1 MVKSDL
7 TLSFLFPIDVCHIKF
22 VTMKTR
28 KPSGIAR
35 IILELVKSY
44 HSFDEKLSDTL
55 LRFGVPSELHY
66 IFARELS
73 DICKTGILT
82 FRDIAQ
88 FSPNDFERCYIGDF
102 SFSEFGLNVYKK
114 GYITTNEERVSDID
128 VFYDRIKNKITPAG
142 KTVPITNTV
151 YSSVEFE
158 ELSDDQFDFAS
169 LLEEYRAKLGLR
181 KEETL
186 KNGSLDEWHTEL
198 IKVENAVTLSF
209 SDDSLYVNFAY
220 EKYRD
225 FLKEYLNAD
234 MFSNMLL
241 QKLEFK
247 KDKAF
252 PSNLPIINCIPDIGG
267 IAMLFPVGK
276 ANTLW
281 SMCAG
286 VVFDKGVYSVPKKTI
301 KGRVVCDSM
310 FNEAIDEL
318 CHESAL
324 VWVDNCK
331 VNLAIV
337 ANFRYRNNV
346 FSDDIT
352 LPMVI
357 VVECNSDKSEQ
368 FLKEICDRIYSE
380 DYSANNA
387 SLILD
392 LSKAF
397 HDKSPQKTYISKLL
411 EADMIDEAL
420 KMIDSKESDKSVLE
434 LFSTYFENK
443 CTQIT
448 PEQIFDAHSEYNSLR
463 KRIGVNDVKYIQML
477 VSGINNKSELEH
489 LYFVFEKLKYQPN
502 VILPSINVVDFY
514 MNQLLSG
521 KIEVRYENSL
531 SDRFKALS
539 EHFNRLKQISGVDSH
554 IAYSVKEQ
562 LDENAFSELFKSFS
576 NEYNKVNKYS
586 MYSSDSFRVLGE
598 FWEIFGGI
606 DEVIALEKAAR
617 KNIGDISHKY
627 IMSCI
632 NKSDFRTA
640 VCDMYIRLE
649 AELQEY
655 YENTDLPVYN
665 MLDLF
670 LEENTDSKDVVD
682 KMHKLRLVRNGMFHA
697 KGKKVEYTRL
707 DLEEWCNALFEFIGG
722 LKDEQNSED

>member
-28 KPSGIAR
+28 KPSGISR

-73 DICKTGILT
+73 DICETGILT

-128 VFYDRIKNKITPAG
+128 VFYDRIKNKITLAG
-142 KTVPITNTV
+142 KTIPITNTA

-158 ELSDDQFDFAS
+158 EISDDQFDFAS
-169 LLEEYRAKLGLR
+169 LLEEYRSKLGLR
-181 KEETL
+181 KEEAL
-186 KNGSLDEWHTEL
+186 KSGSLDEWHTEL

-209 SDDSLYVNFAY
+209 SDDSLDVNFAY

-241 QKLEFK
+241 QKKEFK
-247 KDKAF
+247 KDNAF
-252 PSNLPIINCIPDIGG
+252 PSNLPTINHIPDIGD

-276 ANTLW
+276 ANALW

-301 KGRVVCDSM
+301 KGKVVCNSM

-331 VNLAIV
+331 VYLAIV
-337 ANFRYRNNV
+337 ANFRYQNNV

-357 VVECNSDKSEQ
+357 VVECNSEKSEQ
-368 FLKEICDRIYSE
+368 FLKGICDRIYSE
-380 DYSANNA
+380 AYSANNA

-392 LSKAF
+392 LSKVLR
-397 HDKSPQKTYISKLL
+397 DKSPQKTYISKLL

-434 LFSTYFENK
+434 LFSTYFESK

-448 PEQIFDAHSEYNSLR
+448 PEQVFDAHSKYNSLR
-463 KRIGVNDVKYIQML
+463 RRIGVNDVKYIQML
-477 VSGINNKSELEH
+477 VSGINSESELEH

-514 MNQLLSG
+514 MSQLLNG
-521 KIEVRYENSL
+521 EIVVRYENSL

-539 EHFNRLKQISGVDSH
+539 EHLNRLKQISGVDSH
-554 IAYSVKEQ
+554 IAYSVNEP
-562 LDENAFSELFKSFS
+562 LDENAFSESFKSFS
-576 NEYNKVNKYS
+576 IEYNKVNKYS

-598 FWEIFGGI
+598 YMEIFSGI

-617 KNIGDISHKY
+617 KNIGDINQKY

-632 NKSDFRTA
+632 KKSDFRTA

-655 YENTDLPVYN
+655 YESTDLPVYN
-665 MLDLF
+665 MLDYF
-670 LEENTDSKDVVD
+670 LEEDPDSKDLVD

-722 LKDEQNSED
+722 LKDEQNGEN